1 MPTCEAARKL
11 YENHRLWK
19 ERRPHYPVCP
29 SRDVL
34 AQIGTKWGPF
44 VLIALAVGP
53 LRFGELS
60 REIPGI
66 SQRVLTQALRDLER
80 DGLIKRTVYPT
91 KPPSV
96 EYNLTPLG
104 KSFLIPLWE
113 FVNWA
118 DTNYNTIISA
128 RKRFM
133 SEGK

>member
-1 MPTCEAARKL
+1 M
-11 YENHRLWK
+11 
-19 ERRPHYPVCP
+19 
-29 SRDVL
+29 
-34 AQIGTKWGPF
+34 
-44 VLIALAVGP
+44 
-53 LRFGELS
+53 RFGELS

-80 DGLIKRTVYPT
+80 DGLINRTVYPT